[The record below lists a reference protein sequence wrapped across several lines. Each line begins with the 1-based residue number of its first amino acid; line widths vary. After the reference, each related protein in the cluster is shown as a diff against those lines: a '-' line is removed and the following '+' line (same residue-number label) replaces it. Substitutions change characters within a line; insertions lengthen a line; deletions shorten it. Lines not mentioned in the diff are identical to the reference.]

1 MSDHNTGH
9 HAGHSDDG
17 DGNEAHGVNQPS
29 HGPGHEMDVP
39 PTKELFNIVWGLGA
53 LTLLSLVTCVQLFN
67 NQQRDIIAERGN
79 ESSQI
84 LMQYRKDMEVATRTA
99 GESTIKDSGG
109 AEIKQRYVPLTA
121 ARDIVLSK
129 PDAMKAAAPP
139 KGWMHPDDIAAGA
152 QAGGT
157 PAGGA
162 VQAPPD
168 AGSAP
173 GAGPAAV
180 APGDAGSGG
189 QPTQG
194 SGNPPTPET
203 PTGTLHPTQGGPVVP
218 SRPGTDAPDAA
229 HSEPGVPVADPKA
242 TGKTGTGTGPNNV
255 PGTGPSAPGTV
266 DGKPTGGAVAPA
278 TGAGTA
284 GKAPAATPTPAGSKP
299 AGDEGKSPAP
309 TPAH

>member
-1 MSDHNTGH
+1 
-9 HAGHSDDG
+9 
-17 DGNEAHGVNQPS
+17 
-29 HGPGHEMDVP
+29 MDVP

-67 NQQRDIIAERGN
+67 NQQRDLMAERGN

-84 LMQYRKDMEVATRTA
+84 LMQYRTEMEAATRTA
-99 GESTIKDSGG
+99 GESTFKDSGG
-109 AEIKQRYVPLTA
+109 AEIKQRYVPLKA
-121 ARDIVLSK
+121 ARELVLSK
-129 PDAMKAAAPP
+129 PESMHAAAPP

-152 QAGGT
+152 QAGG
-157 PAGGA
+157 PSASGA

-180 APGDAGSGG
+180 APGDAGPGG

-194 SGNPPTPET
+194 SGNPGTPEE
-203 PTGTLHPTQGGPVVP
+203 PTGTLHPSQGGPVVP
-218 SRPGTDAPDAA
+218 SRPGTDAPDAV
-229 HSEPGVPVADPKA
+229 HSEPGTPVADPKA
-242 TGKTGTGTGPNNV
+242 TGKTGTGPNNV

-278 TGAGTA
+278 TGAGTTSPM
-284 GKAPAATPTPAGSKP
+284 GKGPAASPTPAGSKP
-299 AGDEGKSPAP
+299 AGDEGKSAPAR
-309 TPAH
+309 